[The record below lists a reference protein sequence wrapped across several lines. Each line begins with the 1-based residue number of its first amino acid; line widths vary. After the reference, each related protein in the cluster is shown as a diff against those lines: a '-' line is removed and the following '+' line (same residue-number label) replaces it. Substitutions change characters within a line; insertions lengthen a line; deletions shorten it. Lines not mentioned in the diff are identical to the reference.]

1 MMHTEKWSRGLCIW
15 IYTLDSGPQNRHR
28 GANRDDEFRRKT
40 TLYQSLRKRT
50 GRVAPS
56 AGEALE
62 LSRSCSFA
70 SLGPENL
77 TEYAIRRT
85 KAGEAESIA
94 GLFGIWRSGKHWD
107 VKVPTEFWDVA
118 QLVSAVGSDPKGCWF
133 ESSRPSYET
142 IRRTYSILPQEEW
155 MVAEPKS
162 KALSRSLER
171 PQQADRGEAKSRTL
185 VKEIGKENWQVH
197 HRGAAERNRS
207 KEDSFI
213 VNGVVS

>member
-1 MMHTEKWSRGLCIW
+1 MHTEKWSRGLCIW

-28 GANRDDEFRRKT
+28 GANRDDEFRRKET

-94 GLFGIWRSGKHWD
+94 GLFGIWRSKYWD
-107 VKVPTEFWDVA
+107 VAIPKEGAVA
-118 QLVSAVGSDPKGCWF
+118 QLVEHECEVLGVSGSSPDCTTAQRSNIAPLVSDNRRFFFGSDSCRFGRLMSSIQAGSLIGKTRASNPLRCAF
-133 ESSRPSYET
+133 ESCPACY
-142 IRRTYSILPQEEW
+142 
-155 MVAEPKS
+155 A
-162 KALSRSLER
+162 
-171 PQQADRGEAKSRTL
+171 
-185 VKEIGKENWQVH
+185 
-197 HRGAAERNRS
+197 
-207 KEDSFI
+207 
-213 VNGVVS
+213 